1 MGQTTAANRARQAL
15 AVPLLVASTVVLA
28 DQLTKWIVSREL
40 GPVRDDHRAEVIGRL
55 FAFQYVE
62 NSGAAFGLFR
72 GQTVVLTFVATVVV
86 IALVASYQ
94 RARNYSWQLVVGLG
108 LLLGGAVGNLLD
120 RIRLGYVVDFI
131 SISLWP
137 KFNIADSAITI
148 GVILIAWHAFA
159 HDHLIPHHSYPPEI
173 ATIAPERD
181 GPK

>member
-1 MGQTTAANRARQAL
+1 MGQTTPANRARQAL
-15 AVPLLVASTVVLA
+15 AFPLLVASTVVLA
-28 DQLTKWIVSREL
+28 DQLTKWTVSREL
-40 GPVRDDHRAEVIGRL
+40 GQARDDHRVELAGRL
-55 FAFQYVE
+55 FALQYVE

-72 GQTVVLTFVATVVV
+72 GQTVVLSLVATIVV

-120 RIRLGYVVDFI
+120 RLRLGYVVDFV

-137 KFNIADSAITI
+137 KFNIADSAITL

-159 HDHLIPHHSYPPEI
+159 LDHVISHGSYTPEI
-173 ATIAPERD
+173 TSMAPERD
-181 GPK
+181 APK